1 MPFFERSKITVQQRH
16 LFKNI
21 FSYGRFRYA
30 FTLCKKVFSAA
41 PVKWFFLYGS
51 NNSDS
56 VVFGECRFWNCQRS
70 KFENN
75 TFSKKK
81 KKKKCYGGFRYV
93 STLLKKVFSGAP
105 VKCVF
110 LCGSNNS
117 DSVVFRNAGWT
128 TTLKKNCCERFV
140 YVSTLLRKIFLGAL
154 VKCFFLYDSNNS
166 DSVVFGMSVLER
178 SKITAFL
185 NILNILNIF
194 FRISNSKQCAFIAL
208 PFQQCRISDLILFS
222 WFHNTKRLLEIS
234 NVKVEML
241 FEFQISK
248 Y

>member
-30 FTLCKKVFSAA
+30 FTLRKKVFSAA
-41 PVKWFFLYGS
+41 PIKWFFLYGS

-56 VVFGECRFWNCQRS
+56 VVFGECRFWNYQRS

-81 KKKKCYGGFRYV
+81 KKKQCYGGFRYV

-140 YVSTLLRKIFLGAL
+140 YVSTLLRKIFLGAP

-185 NILNILNIF
+185 NILNIF

-208 PFQQCRISDLILFS
+208 LFQQCRISDLILFS